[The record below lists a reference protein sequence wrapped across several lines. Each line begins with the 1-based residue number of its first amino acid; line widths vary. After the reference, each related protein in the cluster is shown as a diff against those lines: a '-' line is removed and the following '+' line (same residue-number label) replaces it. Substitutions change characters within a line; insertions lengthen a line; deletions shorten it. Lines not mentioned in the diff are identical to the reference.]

1 MSGFAAIGGVS
12 ATLQALLA
20 DRVEKPPEVTVDPTP
35 IPVHV
40 GIPPEDSDDEVR
52 LNLFL
57 YRISENPFLKNQE
70 IPGRGQG
77 NGYGHPPLSLNLHYL
92 LTAYGR
98 VGSGGVTTGT
108 PVDER
113 IAHYLLGNAMRILHD
128 FPVITENLLLD
139 SGAPALHT
147 SLRGEYEKVKLTLD
161 PISLEDVSK
170 VWTALDR
177 PYRLSAAY
185 EVSVVQIESTNP
197 NRHPRRVG
205 EPPPAGPRVRAVSG
219 RRPLIRE
226 IVGEP
231 LSGPYARI
239 GDQLRIRGANLTG
252 DDLSVTLGDTDVTAG
267 LIGGGE
273 DELSLIIPDDPGLQ
287 PGVLPVRIRARVD
300 IGDPPQRRVAFRSNA
315 GAFVLVPSLESVT
328 PATVTATPRRI
339 TLEGSRLFDPNSE
352 SVTLIGDTIEIPSDD
367 YLDPPGGDQS
377 PRSFRVEIPDEAPA
391 GAYAVRVR
399 VNDAESLEPREVQ
412 VT

>member
-1 MSGFAAIGGVS
+1 VSGFAGIGGVS

-20 DRVEKPPEVTVDPTP
+20 DRVERPPEVTVDPMP

-57 YRISENPFLKNQE
+57 YRITENPYLKNQE

-98 VGSGGVTTGT
+98 VGAGAATTGT

-113 IAHYLLGNAMRILHD
+113 IAHFLLGNAMRILHD
-128 FPVITENLLLD
+128 FPVITENVLLN

-185 EVSVVQIESTNP
+185 QVSVVQIESTKP

-239 GDQLRIRGANLTG
+239 GDRLRIRGTNLTG
-252 DDLSVTLGDTDVTAG
+252 DDLSITLGDTDVTAG
-267 LIGGGE
+267 LTGGR
-273 DELSLIIPDDPGLQ
+273 DVELSVNVPDDPGLQ
-287 PGVLPVRIRARVD
+287 PGVLPVRIRKWVD
-300 IGDPPQRRVAFRSNA
+300 VGDPPQRRVAFRSNA
-315 GAFVLVPSLESVT
+315 GVFVLVPSLEAVT
-328 PATVTATPRRI
+328 PATITATSRRI
-339 TLEGSRLFDPNSE
+339 TLEGSRLFDPSRE
-352 SVTLIGDTIEIPSDD
+352 SVTVIGDTVEVPSSE
-367 YLDPPGGDQS
+367 YLDPPGEDQS
-377 PRSFRVEIPDEAPA
+377 PRKFRVEVPDEVPP
-391 GAYAVRVR
+391 GVHAVRVR
-399 VNDAESLEPREVQ
+399 VNDAESLEPREVE

>member
-20 DRVEKPPEVTVDPTP
+20 DRVETPPEVTVDPTP

-57 YRISENPFLKNQE
+57 YRITENGFLKNQE

-98 VGSGGVTTGT
+98 VGAGAVATGT

-128 FPVITENLLLD
+128 FPVITEDVLLD
-139 SGAPALHT
+139 SGVPALHT
-147 SLRGEYEKVKLTLD
+147 SLRGEFEKVKLTLD

-185 EVSVVQIESTNP
+185 EVSVVQIESTLS

-205 EPPPAGPRVRAVSG
+205 APPPAGPRVRAVSG
-219 RRPLIRE
+219 RRPLITE
-226 IVGEP
+226 VVGAP
-231 LSGPYARI
+231 LGGPYARI

-252 DDLSVTLGDTDVTAG
+252 DDLSITIGDTDVTAG
-267 LIGGGE
+267 LIGGRE
-273 DELSLIIPDDPGLQ
+273 DELTVILPDDPGLQ
-287 PGVLPVRIRARVD
+287 PGVLPVRIRESVQ
-300 IGDPPQRRVAFRSNA
+300 IGDPAQRRVAFRSNA
-315 GAFVLVPSLESVT
+315 GAFVLVPRLDSAT
-328 PATVTATPRRI
+328 PATVSATPRRI
-339 TLEGSRLFDPNSE
+339 TLAGTRLFDPSGE
-352 SVTLIGDTIEIPSDD
+352 STTLIGDTIEVPSDE
-367 YLDPPGGDQS
+367 YLDPAGGVKS
-377 PRSFRVEIPDEAPA
+377 PQRFRVEIPDEAPP
-391 GAYAVRVR
+391 GTYAVRVR

-412 VT
+412 LT